1 MGISDTQAPL
11 SSFFS
16 PKTENKNEN
25 LFHQRSKTPPMLQHE
40 SIFLSKKKQGVRRE
54 TVKSCLQEQQMNR
67 ECTETVL
74 LGGADLPVNQMSPK

>member
-1 MGISDTQAPL
+1 
-11 SSFFS
+11 
-16 PKTENKNEN
+16 
-25 LFHQRSKTPPMLQHE
+25 MLQHE